1 MADLPRR
8 GRVVVERVAPEIDG
22 GRFPIKR
29 ARGETV
35 VVEADLFADGHDELA
50 AALSYRH
57 LEDQRWT
64 EVPME
69 CVGNDR
75 WRASFTVTALGRYRY
90 TVLGWVDSFATW
102 RRDLLKKLD
111 AGQHVP
117 VDLLVGA
124 LLIQDAGRRAAGDDA
139 RRLLAWADAL
149 RRQDLPESERTDLAL
164 DEDVQRL
171 VARYPDRS
179 AAAAYDRELDVAVD
193 REQARFSAW
202 YELFPRSCSPTPGR
216 HGTFKD
222 CEALLPYVASLGF
235 DVLYLPPI
243 HPIGRTNRKGRNNA
257 PVSGPDDPGSP
268 WAIGSEEG
276 GHKAVHPALG
286 TLEDFTHLVTAA
298 RTHGL
303 EVALDIAFQC
313 SPDHPYVK
321 EHREWFRIRPDGT
334 VQYAENPPKKYQ
346 DIYPL
351 DFETEHWQALWRELE
366 SVFRFWI
373 EHGIRIFRVDNPHTK
388 PFAFW
393 EWVIAEIQRDHPD
406 AIFLSEAFTRPKV
419 MYRLAK
425 LGFNQSYN
433 YFPWRNTK
441 PELIDYFMELTQ
453 TEVREYMRPNLWPNT
468 PDILTEHLQH
478 GGRPAFMS
486 RVVLA
491 ATLGASYGI
500 YGPAYELCEHRPRE
514 AGSEEYLDSEKYEVK
529 YWPRDRPDS
538 LREFIARINR
548 IRRENPALHGDWSLR
563 FHPIDNEQLLAYSKQ
578 TPDGS
583 NVILVVVNLSPHHT
597 HAGWIDLDLHA
608 LGLEPDRPF
617 QAQDLL
623 TDAYYLWQ
631 GARNYIQIDPHA
643 APAHIFRLRRRL
655 RTEQDFDYFL

>member
-1 MADLPRR
+1 MTQRK
-8 GRVVVERVAPEIDG
+8 RVVVEGVAPEIDG

-29 ARGETV
+29 ACGETV
-35 VVEADLFADGHDELA
+35 VVEADVFADGHDVLA

-57 LEDQRWT
+57 TQDPQWT
-64 EVPME
+64 EVSME
-69 CVGNDR
+69 VLGNDR
-75 WRASFTVTALGRYRY
+75 WRGSFAVTVLGRYRY
-90 TVLGWVDSFATW
+90 TVTGWVDQFATW
-102 RRDLLKKLD
+102 RRDLVKKLE

-117 VDLLVGA
+117 VELLVGA
-124 LLIQDAGRRAAGDDA
+124 QLIQDASRRALAADA
-139 RRLLAWADAL
+139 RQLIQWAEEL
-149 RRQDLPESERTDLAL
+149 RRQDRAESERVRLAVSPEVHHML
-164 DEDVQRL
+164 
-171 VARYPDRS
+171 ARYPDRS
-179 AAAAYDRELDVAVD
+179 CATTYERELQVNVD
-193 REQARFSAW
+193 RVHARFSAW
-202 YELFPRSCSPTPGR
+202 YELFPRSCSPDPGR

-222 CEALLPYVASLGF
+222 CEALLPYVASMGF

-243 HPIGRTNRKGRNNA
+243 HPIGKTNRKGKNNA

-286 TLEDFTHLVTAA
+286 TLEDFKQFAAAA
-298 RTHGL
+298 RAHGL
-303 EVALDIAFQC
+303 EMALDIAFQC

-321 EHREWFRIRPDGT
+321 EHREWFRNRPDGT

-351 DFETEHWQALWRELE
+351 DFETDHWQELWRELQ

-373 EHGIRIFRVDNPHTK
+373 DQGIRIFRVDNPHTK

-393 EWVIAEIQRDHPD
+393 EWVIGEIQRDHPD
-406 AIFLSEAFTRPKV
+406 TIFLSEAFTRPKV

-425 LGFNQSYN
+425 LGFSQSYN

-441 PELIDYFMELTQ
+441 SELIGYFTELTR

-486 RVVLA
+486 RLVLA

-500 YGPAYELCEHRPRE
+500 YGPAYELCEDRPRE
-514 AGSEEYLDSEKYEVK
+514 AGSEEYLDSEKYEIK
-529 YWPRDRPDS
+529 HWPRDRSDS
-538 LREFIARINR
+538 LREFIARVNR
-548 IRRENPALHGDWSLR
+548 IRRENPALHSDWSLR
-563 FHPIDNEQLLAYSKQ
+563 FHPVDNDQLLAYSKQ
-578 TPDGS
+578 TADGS
-583 NVILVVVNLSPHHT
+583 NVILVVVNLSPYHVHS
-597 HAGWIDLDLHA
+597 GWIDLDLDA
-608 LGLEPDRPF
+608 LGLDAERPF

-631 GARNYIQIDPHA
+631 GPRNYIQVDPHA
-643 APAHIFRLRRRL
+643 APGHVFRLRRRV